1 MSAQRN
7 CFLSLSPGSTL
18 NPGFS
23 LVQPGVQENR
33 RRIVTQAKAT
43 ADPSAAQPEVQTSVC
58 PSEIGRHSPQSL
70 LVQESAIESPAQVE
84 PAQFRRMGCSLKAPP
99 HFRPRSGQTRR
110 AVGANPRWNVE
121 ALCDPFGVEWVFGFE
136 PWANAHGYSGSV
148 PAGQPGVHSRC
159 TTANANA
166 RSMRAVAMSKSGM
179 IAATI
184 RPDRRA
190 VNEACAHRR
199 RVFELR
205 QLATEVY
212 SSPQGIDGRVRRVTG
227 GYDACLFAADGEWI
241 AASCLASRWGGGRE
255 SVRGLFVCQ
264 GTG

>member
-136 PWANAHGYSGSV
+136 PWANAHGYSCSV
-148 PAGQPGVHSRC
+148 PSGQPGGGIQNR
-159 TTANANA
+159 
-166 RSMRAVAMSKSGM
+166 RLPLRASILSDPLVISIRVICSFFRVASDGPES
-179 IAATI
+179 TNTH
-184 RPDRRA
+184 DQTDC
-190 VNEACAHRR
+190 EA
-199 RVFELR
+199 
-205 QLATEVY
+205 
-212 SSPQGIDGRVRRVTG
+212 G
-227 GYDACLFAADGEWI
+227 
-241 AASCLASRWGGGRE
+241 
-255 SVRGLFVCQ
+255 
-264 GTG
+264 